1 MISKLKEL
9 WRITKE
15 AKEQSTSMQRKL
27 RLYWMS
33 MAMSVLAALI
43 VILSFAGV
51 FSDSAQ
57 TVSYILNVQQYNT
70 VSTLSEQLNS
80 LNAQAVT
87 LSETISKEISNTL
100 KQKGASLSDL
110 NDNQKLIAEVEDLIF
125 DYLNTTLTAGKCSG
139 VFAVFD
145 ATANTDLPYADTSRI
160 GVYLRYSDL
169 NSTAS
174 ANQHLAYFRGVSDI
188 ARKRQVEMHNR
199 WDLEFDTTY
208 LPGYEEIM
216 ATEVKRLAGT
226 GIWSERIQLKDTWE
240 DILLLSVPILDWD
253 GKVCGVCGIEL
264 SGLYF
269 QLSYPSVEFNYGDMV
284 TILAPMKDGKL
295 FLDQAML
302 GSSKRLRLEPKGDLE
317 IKEQLYFNIYSGSED
332 SYIGLHQTLDYT
344 TVNGRKLAAATLI
357 SKSNYDSLVARN
369 RLMWISGSLAFLIF
383 TLLMS
388 VFLSRRFVKPI
399 VSSIQ
404 SFQSSPEKHQR
415 SGFYEIDELLSS
427 IKTTAGNTQTKNE
440 MPTELSQFFVDFA
453 AKVKTLTPTEHTILQ
468 YFIHGFD
475 VNEIAQKTF
484 SSINTVRKHNTNI
497 KRKLCVTSHEELLLC
512 IDLFR
517 RCGKIDEIS

>member
-1 MISKLKEL
+1 MVSKLKEL

-15 AKEQSTSMQRKL
+15 AKEQSTSIQRKL

-80 LNAQAVT
+80 LNAQAIT
-87 LSETISKEISNTL
+87 LSETISQEISNTL

-344 TVNGRKLAAATLI
+344 LSLI
-357 SKSNYDSLVARN
+357 H
-369 RLMWISGSLAFLIF
+369 I
-383 TLLMS
+383 
-388 VFLSRRFVKPI
+388 
-399 VSSIQ
+399 
-404 SFQSSPEKHQR
+404 
-415 SGFYEIDELLSS
+415 
-427 IKTTAGNTQTKNE
+427 
-440 MPTELSQFFVDFA
+440 
-453 AKVKTLTPTEHTILQ
+453 
-468 YFIHGFD
+468 
-475 VNEIAQKTF
+475 
-484 SSINTVRKHNTNI
+484 
-497 KRKLCVTSHEELLLC
+497 
-512 IDLFR
+512 
-517 RCGKIDEIS
+517 